1 MVTLQLNGRSTNIVS
16 APDTPLLWILRTELG
31 LLGTKYGCGVGV
43 CGVCTLHIDG
53 KAAKACQITLAEVSG
68 RAVTTIEGL
77 AAAGHPVI
85 EAWIAEQ
92 VPQCGYCQPA
102 MVMAAAAATAQAGAS
117 PAAVGRALTEVLCRC
132 GSYTRAR
139 KALAHLAAAHAPRAA
154 SARLPAAPRP
164 AATPHAFNPW
174 VAIGDDGMVTVRIDR
189 AEMGQGVVTGLA
201 MLVAEELEVDLAQ
214 VRAEFA
220 PVDRAYANTMFGE
233 QSTGGST
240 SIRSS
245 YEPLRRAGAAAREML
260 VAAAAAAWNV
270 PSTECRADA
279 GAVRHLPSNKVLGY
293 GALAAD
299 AAPRTPPAR
308 VTLKERASF
317 RLIGTKVPRMEL
329 PGHVRGETVYGF
341 DVRVP
346 DMVYAVI
353 QRPPGA
359 EARLAEADTSRTEA
373 TPGVLQVLEVQAGI
387 AVVADSPWAAFS
399 GRAALALRWKA
410 RAGFDS
416 ATIARAISAG
426 LAKAGRIG
434 RSSGEPDAAL
444 KRAGSVVEA
453 TYATPFQAHAPME
466 PMNCTVRLGTHDGEI
481 WVGTQSPADARA
493 VAAEVAGLKPEAIA
507 VHTTFLGGSFGRR
520 MDSDFVQEAV
530 EVAKAIGRPV
540 QLLWSRDDDLRH
552 GSFRP
557 PNCAQMRGAVKGE
570 RIEAIAM
577 KVAGPS
583 MSLDGINMLYD
594 VPHYR
599 EEQVRVDVPVPT
611 SAWRAVGASQNAFH
625 VESFVDELAHA
636 AGADPLAFRI
646 AHLSAQPRLA
656 GTLSLAAAKAG
667 WSEPLPAGRGRG
679 VACYR
684 SFGSYVAIV
693 VEVTARPAGVPR
705 IDRVVVAADCGVVIT
720 PDAVAAQMKGAVI
733 FALGATLLSEITFRD
748 GAVVEQS
755 FADYPIVRFH
765 EAPLVEVHLVP
776 SVEAPG
782 GAGEPGVPPVAPA
795 VANAFFAAT
804 RTRCRSLPIQ
814 SL

>member
-1 MVTLQLNGRSTNIVS
+1 MVTLQLNGRSTEIVS
-16 APDTPLLWILRTELG
+16 DPDIPLLWVLRTELG

-53 KAAKACQITLAEVSG
+53 RAAKSCQITLKEVAG

-77 AAAGHPVI
+77 AATGHPVI
-85 EAWIAEQ
+85 EAWIGEQ

-102 MVMAAAAATAQAGAS
+102 MVMAAAAATAQPGAS
-117 PAAVGRALTEVLCRC
+117 AGAVGRAMSEVLCRC

-139 KALAHLAAAHAPRAA
+139 RALAHVAANPPRAAA
-154 SARLPAAPRP
+154 SARMQAAPP
-164 AATPHAFNPW
+164 ASATTHAFNPW
-174 VAIGDDGMVTVRIDR
+174 VAIGDDGIVTVRIDR
-189 AEMGQGVVTGLA
+189 AEMGQGALTGIA

-214 VRAEFA
+214 VRTEFA
-220 PVDRAYANTMFGE
+220 PVDRAYANPMFGE

-245 YEPLRRAGAAAREML
+245 YEPLRRAGASAREML

-270 PSTECRADA
+270 PLVECSADS

-293 GALAAD
+293 GALAAK
-299 AAPRTPPAR
+299 ASKLAPPASAA
-308 VTLKERASF
+308 LKERASF
-317 RLIGTKVPRMEL
+317 RLIGANVPRMEL

-353 QRPPGA
+353 QRPPAA
-359 EARLAEADTSRTEA
+359 EARLAEADTSRAEA
-373 TPGVLQVLEVQAGI
+373 TRGVVQVIEVPAGV
-387 AVVADSPWAAFS
+387 AVVAESPWAAFS

-416 ATIARAISAG
+416 AGITRAISAG
-426 LAKAGRIG
+426 LAKNGRVG
-434 RSSGEPDAAL
+434 RSSGELDAAL
-444 KRAGSVVEA
+444 KRADSVIEA

-466 PMNCTVRLGTHDGEI
+466 PMNCTVRLGARDGEI

-493 VAAEVAGLKPEAIA
+493 VAAEVAGLKPDAIA

-540 QLLWSRDDDLRH
+540 QLLWSRDDDMRH

-557 PNCAQMRGAVKGE
+557 ANCAQMRGAVKGG

-577 KVAGPS
+577 KVAGPG

-599 EEQVRVDVPVPT
+599 EEQVRIDVPVPT

-656 GTLSLAAAKAG
+656 GALLLAAAKAG
-667 WSEPLPAGRGRG
+667 WNEPLPVGRGRG

-693 VEVTARPAGVPR
+693 VEVTVRPAGVPR
-705 IDRVVVAADCGVVIT
+705 VDRVVVAADCGIVVT
-720 PDAVAAQMKGAVI
+720 PDAVAAQMEGAVI

-765 EAPLVEVHLVP
+765 EAPAVEVHLVP
-776 SVEAPG
+776 SNESPG
-782 GAGEPGVPPVAPA
+782 GAGEPGVPPA

-804 RTRCRSLPIQ
+804 GTRCRSLPIKG
-814 SL
+814 LA